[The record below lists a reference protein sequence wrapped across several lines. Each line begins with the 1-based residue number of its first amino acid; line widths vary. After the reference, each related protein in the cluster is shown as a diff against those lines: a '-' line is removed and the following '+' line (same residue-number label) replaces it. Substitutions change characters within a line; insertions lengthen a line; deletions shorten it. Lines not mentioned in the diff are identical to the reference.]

1 MAVLRAF
8 CLLIGHTKAHKARR
22 KQREMNMGLQQWF
35 ARQRRIRSAIRE
47 LNALDD
53 RRLFDLGIARHEIE
67 DLVAGRR

>member
-1 MAVLRAF
+1 
-8 CLLIGHTKAHKARR
+8 
-22 KQREMNMGLQQWF
+22 MGLQQWF